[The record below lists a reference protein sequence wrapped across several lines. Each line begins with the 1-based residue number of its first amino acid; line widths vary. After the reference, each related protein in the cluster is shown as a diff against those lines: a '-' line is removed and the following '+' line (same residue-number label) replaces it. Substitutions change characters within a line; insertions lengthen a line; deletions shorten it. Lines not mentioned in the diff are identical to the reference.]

1 MTRQATASPHEE
13 LIATQL
19 PTWARHI
26 PSRHWQALR
35 QSQRLDAFD
44 QDWYNN
50 AAPDL
55 QEAVQASHTRLLHSQ
70 AKLARSLKGL
80 QQITEFA
87 EPLLQARLAELDFRA
102 PLRGSEL
109 LRVERTWNWS
119 VLRYL
124 YRHRRDPL
132 LQAGLQN
139 FADDETFTQQSAIAL
154 SDNIQVTPVKVHGK
168 VVTGPQTP
176 PAQIALAS
184 EQYQVERLALT
195 PEAFATTCR
204 QLDLGGAYQSHL
216 QQHLASSPA
225 RAQAIAVQQD
235 RLRLAADLSYMRH
248 ELSGSARDRIDLLL
262 RNGAVPCRQL
272 ALFGIVLHEVML
284 IDVGDAGWLLYLPGH
299 TPALHTCSGLDV
311 INQVLGPLLRKPEN
325 RQRFQAYL
333 NQADQSRF
341 LDLLQQ
347 NLDDA
352 SPADLHPT
360 FPAISGDPFGFYQDL
375 HLARLEREAERL
387 AVPTATADAQARAK
401 RLEQWEN
408 LGLDLLNVA
417 GFFIPAIGTL
427 MLAVTACQLLGEAYE
442 GYETWLEG
450 DRHLALQHLEA
461 VGLNLALI
469 GGLATAGHLVPKLF
483 KSPLLEKLQEVR
495 SSDGRYRLWQPDLKP
510 YRSTQALPEGLQ
522 ANAQGQYLHEG
533 SHYLRMDGQLYQ
545 HRFDPDIQ
553 QWRIVRPD
561 APDAYQPPLEHNGQ
575 GAWRA
580 AHEQPLQ
587 WPFTVLAKRLGEAY
601 AAFTPEQLEL
611 AGRICGVDAA
621 RLRQVHLEGKPAPAL
636 LLDTLKRIATR
647 TPVEP
652 LTGEAAQARLSRH
665 HEWPL
670 VRALEE
676 LVIPWQ
682 GTTDSER
689 LLFSSLDAL
698 PEWPAD
704 LRLELRA
711 GSPQGPL
718 LESCGSSRA
727 SRVCR
732 VIKSTEG
739 YEPDLGERPAPASRD
754 QDLCRA
760 IEQALPNAWRKTLG
774 LSTTDGN
781 TLRQRVLAWTEPRR
795 SELLQRLWGTGARRR
810 IGRARLQG
818 GREAVPGGPY
828 LQAPLATRY
837 RRLYPTA
844 TDQDYV
850 RAMDDW
856 QRQGRSPTQEMR
868 NLEHRLEALRRDLGE
883 WARPDPQ
890 YPHRRQEAI
899 APIINAWRRLSR
911 LPLGQ
916 NVVVYS
922 LDLSRLDLEDRDLGS
937 LALPDDFAHIEH
949 VSLKGNR
956 NLSQLPA
963 EFYERFPRL
972 KRLLLSH
979 CHFNHLPR
987 LANPQ
992 ALAWLDLDHNR
1003 ITWDDSAQ
1011 QTLDQFTHLG
1021 VLDLGGNPLLRAPD
1035 LSLLPRLFTVFLDN
1049 CALTELPHGLGSITS
1064 TPVTIDL
1071 AGNQLQ
1077 QLPADFQVPQ
1087 PVARA
1092 MRLESQWLSPRML
1105 DEIEAYNAAHDVD
1118 LLVDDS
1124 DYDDFFQNTGPA
1136 EQALWQRLPLQYR
1149 RDLRP
1154 LLDLEPFT
1162 SHPRRAHAEF
1172 WRRLAVIDQNLPL
1185 RQQALQ
1191 RPAHELFDLAL

>member
-1 MTRQATASPHEE
+1 MANHASALPQEDLITAQLPAWTHHASP
-13 LIATQL
+13 L
-19 PTWARHI
+19 
-26 PSRHWQALR
+26 HWQALH

-55 QEAVQASHTRLLHSQ
+55 REAVQASHTRLLRSQ
-70 AKLARSLKGL
+70 ARLARSLTGL
-80 QQITEFA
+80 KQITQFA
-87 EPLLQARLAELDFRA
+87 EPKLQARLAELGFTA

-109 LRVERTWNWS
+109 LRVERNWS
-119 VLRYL
+119 WSVARFL
-124 YRHRRDPL
+124 YRHRRDNL
-132 LQAGLQN
+132 LQAALQN
-139 FADDETFTQQSAIAL
+139 FADDESFTAESAIAL
-154 SDNIQVTPVKVHGK
+154 SGAIQVTPITVHGR

-176 PAQIALAS
+176 TAQIALAS

-195 PEAFATTCR
+195 PEAFAQCCR
-204 QLDLGGAYQSHL
+204 ELDLGAAYQAHL
-216 QQHLASSPA
+216 QQCFAAPQV

-235 RLRLAADLSYMRH
+235 RLRLAADLAYLRH
-248 ELSGSARDRIDLLL
+248 ELNGTARDQVGRLLQ
-262 RNGAVPCRQL
+262 NGTVPCWQL

-284 IDVGDAGWLLYLPGH
+284 IDAGNSNWLLHLPGD
-299 TPALHTCSGLDV
+299 TPALHACTGLDGV
-311 INQVLGPLLRKPEN
+311 NQVLATLLRQPEN
-325 RQRFQAYL
+325 RQRFRAYL
-333 NQADQSRF
+333 SQADQPRF

-347 NLDDA
+347 NLDNA

-360 FPAISGDPFGFYQDL
+360 LQAITGEPFGVYQDL
-375 HLARLEREAERL
+375 YLARLKSAAEQL
-387 AVPTATADAQARAK
+387 AVPTAVADAQARAK

-408 LGLDLLNVA
+408 LGLDVLNVA
-417 GFFIPAIGTL
+417 GFFIPAVGTL
-427 MLAVTACQLLGEAYE
+427 MLAVTACQLLGEVYE
-442 GYETWLEG
+442 GYEDWLEG
-450 DRHLALQHLEA
+450 DRHLALQHLET

-469 GGLATAGHLVPKLF
+469 GGLATASQLVPKLL
-483 KSPLLEKLQEVR
+483 KSPLLARLEEVR
-495 SSDGRYRLWQPDLKP
+495 CSDSRYRLWQPDLEA
-510 YRSTQALPEGLQ
+510 YRSPQTLPEGLQ
-522 ANAQGQYLHEG
+522 PNAQGQYLHEG

-545 HRFDPDIQ
+545 HRFDADIQ
-553 QWRIVRPD
+553 QWRIVHPD
-561 APDAYQPPLEHNGQ
+561 AADAYQPPLEHNGQ

-580 AHEQPLQ
+580 THEQPQ
-587 WPFTVLAKRLGEAY
+587 AWPFAVLAKRLGEAY
-601 AAFTPEQLEL
+601 AAYTPEQLEL

-621 RLRQVHLEGKPAPAL
+621 RLRQVHLEGQPAPAL
-636 LLDTLKRIATR
+636 MLDTLKRIATGTR
-647 TPVEP
+647 GEP
-652 LTGEAAQARLSRH
+652 LQGEALVQQHR
-665 HEWPL
+665 EWPL
-670 VRALEE
+670 VRALEQ
-676 LVIPWQ
+676 LIAPLQ

-689 LLFSSLDAL
+689 LLFSYLDDL

-718 LESCGSSRA
+718 LDSSGKHLA
-727 SRVCR
+727 SLICR

-739 YEPDLGERPAPASRD
+739 YEADLGERPAPAPQD

-760 IEQALPNAWRKTLG
+760 IEQALPTAWRNTLG
-774 LSTTDGN
+774 FSTTDGN
-781 TLRQRVLAWTEPRR
+781 TLRQRVLDWTEPRR

-810 IGRARLQG
+810 IGRTGLQG
-818 GREAVPGGPY
+818 GREAVPSGPY

-837 RRLYPTA
+837 RRLYPMA
-844 TDQDYV
+844 TDQDFV

-856 QRQGRSPTQEMR
+856 QRQGRSPTLEMR
-868 NLEHRLEALRRDLGE
+868 NLEQRLETLRRDLGE
-883 WARPDPQ
+883 WSRPDPQ

-922 LDLSRLDLEDRDLGS
+922 LDLSRLDLEDRDLAS
-937 LALPDDFAHIEH
+937 LALPDDFTHIEH

-979 CHFNHLPR
+979 CRFNHLPR

-1011 QTLDQFTHLG
+1011 QMLDQFTHLG

-1035 LSLLPRLFTVFLDN
+1035 LSLMPRLFTVFLDN

-1105 DEIEAYNAAHDVD
+1105 DEVEAYNAAHDVD
-1118 LLVDDS
+1118 LLVDNS
-1124 DYDDFFQNTGPA
+1124 DYDDFFHNTGPA

-1185 RQQALQ
+1185 RQQALE